1 MEEKNEW
8 MNEIKKKKMK
18 NKGVLHTVGTLF
30 LRNNAITWQGG
41 GGGVGGLGVGG
52 WGG

>member
-1 MEEKNEW
+1 
-8 MNEIKKKKMK
+8 MK
-18 NKGVLHTVGTLF
+18 NKGVLHTVGTWF

-41 GGGVGGLGVGG
+41 GGGVGGLGGGG